1 MQGLPG
7 TTYCNGPID
16 VVRKVIKSE
25 GFRGL
30 YRGFGLTALTQS
42 PASALWWGAYGAA
55 QHMIWRYAYLSQ
67 RHIECRYVYNFG
79 LIMVANYCLFLITR
93 SLGYGDDMEKPS
105 QSEMITVQASA
116 GMVAGACSTVI
127 TTPIDTVKTRL
138 QVAL

>member
-55 QHMIWRYAYLSQ
+55 QHMIWR
-67 RHIECRYVYNFG
+67 
-79 LIMVANYCLFLITR
+79 

-116 GMVAGACSTVI
+116 GMFAGACSTVI

-138 QVAL
+138 QSLYDVDHG